1 MAPQPASTPV
11 PSGPILVTGG
21 AGYVGS
27 HAVRMLHRAGVSL
40 AVLDNLSAGHL
51 SAVPK
56 KVPFFKGD
64 LLDADRLDEVFA
76 EIRPRAILHF
86 AARCYVGESVR
97 DPEGYHLVNVEGTQR
112 LLRAARKVEVK
123 EFVFSSTCATYG
135 VPLGLPINEDH
146 PQNPISP
153 YGETKLK
160 VEHMLAA
167 EEKEVGLRFA
177 CLRYFNAA
185 GADPSGLHG
194 EDHRPETH
202 LIPLTLQVAL
212 GQREQ
217 LSVFG
222 TDHDTRDGTC
232 IRDYVHID
240 DLADAHLRALSL
252 LQSGHESLACN
263 LGTGEGVTVRE
274 VIAMARKVS
283 GHPVPSLDTSAR
295 EGDPAGLISDGS
307 RAITMLGWVPRRS
320 DLRTLLED
328 AWRWHRKHPTGY
340 RD

>member
-1 MAPQPASTPV
+1 MTSPSASTPV
-11 PSGPILVTGG
+11 PCGPILVTGG

-27 HAVRMLHRAGVSL
+27 QAVRRLHRAGVPL
-40 AVLDNLSAGHL
+40 AVLDNLSAGHR

-56 KVPFFKGD
+56 AVPFFEGD
-64 LLDADRLDEVFA
+64 LLDEERLKEVFA
-76 EIRPRAILHF
+76 QVKPRSILHF

-97 DPEGYHLVNVEGTQR
+97 DPAGYHLVNVEGTRR
-112 LLRAARKVEVK
+112 LLDAAQAVGVK

-135 VPLGLPINEDH
+135 VPQALPIDENH

-160 VEHMLAA
+160 VEHMLAERA
-167 EEKEVGLRFA
+167 KEGGPRFA

-185 GADPSGLHG
+185 GADPSGAHG

-217 LSVFG
+217 LLVFG

-240 DLADAHLRALSL
+240 DLADAHLRALAL
-252 LQSGHESLACN
+252 LQSGHDSLACN

-274 VIAMARKVS
+274 VIAMAREVT
-283 GHPVPSLDTSAR
+283 GHPIPSVDTERR
-295 EGDPAGLISDGS
+295 EGDPAGLISDGR
-307 RAITMLGWVPRRS
+307 RAASMLGWAPQRS
-320 DLRTLLED
+320 DMRTLFED
-328 AWRWHRKHPTGY
+328 AWRWHQQNPSGY
-340 RD
+340 SD